1 MPQPSRPRKG
11 SLGYGPRTR
20 ADSEVPR
27 IRSWPDDDGA
37 PALQGFAGYKA
48 GMTHVMMVN
57 DEANSPREGME
68 EAVPVTV
75 VETPQM
81 YAVAVRAY
89 EDTPYGQKPVEE
101 VWATEF
107 HEELDRA
114 LDLPT
119 EETFEE
125 DADELRALLD
135 DDVVDDVRVI
145 THTAPSD
152 LSNVPKKKPDVMET
166 RVGGGSVAE
175 RADFALDLVA

>member
-27 IRSWPDDDGA
+27 IRSWPEDDGA

-89 EDTPYGQKPVEE
+89 ENTPYG
-101 VWATEF
+101 
-107 HEELDRA
+107 
-114 LDLPT
+114 
-119 EETFEE
+119 
-125 DADELRALLD
+125 
-135 DDVVDDVRVI
+135 
-145 THTAPSD
+145 
-152 LSNVPKKKPDVMET
+152 
-166 RVGGGSVAE
+166 
-175 RADFALDLVA
+175 